1 MDAIAQL
8 PTTFRL
14 TPRPYQHEAVAA
26 LLAATARGVQRPLL
40 VLPTGTGK
48 TIVFALLVLRRRGR
62 SLILAHR
69 DELIQQ
75 AVDKLHLVDP
85 TLPLGVVQ
93 AACDEHT
100 APTVVAS
107 VQTLSRRT
115 RLSRL
120 VPDFQTIVID
130 EAHHAPA
137 PTYRR
142 ILEYCRA
149 WHPDGPLVVGVTA
162 TPKRGD
168 HHSLRQVFERIVY
181 QKTLLEMMQV
191 GYLVD
196 LRAFQVLLQADFD
209 ALRTQQGDFV
219 EAELEHLLLVA
230 NAPAA
235 GARGVPGPCRGPES
249 PALYPDGGPGLCHGR
264 NLPGRRYPRRGVGWD
279 DATRDPPGHPPAAA
293 HGRDARG
300 RQLCGAHRRL

>member
-1 MDAIAQL
+1 MIEAVAPL

-14 TPRPYQHEAVAA
+14 VPRPYQYEAVAA
-26 LLAATARGVQRPLL
+26 LLAATARGIRRPLL

-48 TIVFALLVLRRRGR
+48 TIVFALLVQRRRGR

-75 AVDKLHLVDP
+75 AVDKLRLVDP

-93 AACDEHT
+93 AARDEHT

-115 RLSRL
+115 RLTRL

-142 ILEYCRA
+142 RLSGISRSVKILYGQLVMSTCQYDNLLRDESSGA
-149 WHPDGPLVVGVTA
+149 PDL
-162 TPKRGD
+162 
-168 HHSLRQVFERIVY
+168 
-181 QKTLLEMMQV
+181 
-191 GYLVD
+191 
-196 LRAFQVLLQADFD
+196 
-209 ALRTQQGDFV
+209 
-219 EAELEHLLLVA
+219 
-230 NAPAA
+230 
-235 GARGVPGPCRGPES
+235 
-249 PALYPDGGPGLCHGR
+249 
-264 NLPGRRYPRRGVGWD
+264 
-279 DATRDPPGHPPAAA
+279 
-293 HGRDARG
+293 
-300 RQLCGAHRRL
+300 

>member
-1 MDAIAQL
+1 MTAVAAPPL
-8 PTTFRL
+8 LRL

-26 LLAATARGVQRPLL
+26 LLAAAARGVQRPLL

-48 TIVFALLVLRRRGR
+48 TIIFALLVQRRGGR

-93 AACDEHT
+93 AEHDELT

-107 VQTLSRRT
+107 VQTLSRRP
-115 RLSRL
+115 RLVRL
-120 VPDFQTIVID
+120 VPDFHTIVID

-142 ILEYCRA
+142 ILAYCRA
-149 WHPDGPLVVGVTA
+149 WHPEGPLVVGVTA
-162 TPKRGD
+162 TPERGD
-168 HHSLRQVFERIVY
+168 RQSLRPVFDRIVY
-181 QKTLLEMMQV
+181 QKTLLEMMQA

-196 LRAFQVLLQADFD
+196 LRAMQVLLQANFD
-209 ALRTQQGDFV
+209 ALRTQRGDFV
-219 EAELEHLLLVA
+219 PSLSA
-230 NAPAA
+230 
-235 GARGVPGPCRGPES
+235 
-249 PALYPDGGPGLCHGR
+249 
-264 NLPGRRYPRRGVGWD
+264 
-279 DATRDPPGHPPAAA
+279 
-293 HGRDARG
+293 
-300 RQLCGAHRRL
+300 